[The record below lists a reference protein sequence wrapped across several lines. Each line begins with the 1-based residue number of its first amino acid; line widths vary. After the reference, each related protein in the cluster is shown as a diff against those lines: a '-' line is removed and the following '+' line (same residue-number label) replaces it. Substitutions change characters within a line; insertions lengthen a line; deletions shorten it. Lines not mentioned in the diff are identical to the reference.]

1 MNSRLAFGLA
11 VGAGYVLGRTKK
23 AKLAFAVGTM
33 VAGKRLNLNPGAL
46 GEFITHQLRDN
57 PQFKAVGEQLRTDL
71 GGVGKAAT
79 GAFVSRQLE
88 GLADRLHD
96 RTADVQ
102 DRVKDAVAGS
112 NGEKRDSPK
121 DTDDEEREDLEA
133 HTDDESDDSPA
144 EREQS
149 TRPARR
155 TAKKA
160 PAKKTPAKRTA
171 RAPEKR
177 APRKAA
183 PKGGRTRG

>member
-79 GAFVSRQLE
+79 GAFVSRHLD

-102 DRVKDAVAGS
+102 DRVKDALSGS
-112 NGEKRDSPK
+112 NGEKHDSPSSA
-121 DTDDEEREDLEA
+121 DDEEREDLEDHA
-133 HTDDESDDSPA
+133 DDESEDAPA
-144 EREQS
+144 EREKAA
-149 TRPARR
+149 RPARR
-155 TAKKA
+155 PEKPAAKRA
-160 PAKKTPAKRTA
+160 PAKKTA

-183 PKGGRTRG
+183 PKGDRTRG